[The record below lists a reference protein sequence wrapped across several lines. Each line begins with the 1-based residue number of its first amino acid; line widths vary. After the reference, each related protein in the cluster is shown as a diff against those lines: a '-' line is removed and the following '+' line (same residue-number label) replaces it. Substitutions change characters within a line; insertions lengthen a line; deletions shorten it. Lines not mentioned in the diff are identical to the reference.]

1 MKHHIIVKFT
11 DDVTDKAALVREVR
25 TMFDGEAKPE
35 GVHSYSFVE
44 NCVARPNR
52 YDLMIIVHMD
62 ADALANWDASTVHHR
77 WKDEFGRFVAAKA
90 IFDSVE

>member
-1 MKHHIIVKFT
+1 MKHHIIVKFAENMA
-11 DDVTDKAALVREVR
+11 DKRALVGEIRA
-25 TMFDGEAKPE
+25 MFDGEAKPE

-62 ADALANWDASTVHHR
+62 ADALANWDASAVHHR